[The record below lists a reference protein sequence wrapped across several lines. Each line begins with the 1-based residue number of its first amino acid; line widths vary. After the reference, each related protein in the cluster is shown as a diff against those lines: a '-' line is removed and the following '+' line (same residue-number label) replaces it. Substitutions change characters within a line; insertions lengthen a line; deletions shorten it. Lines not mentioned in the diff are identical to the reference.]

1 MKTKT
6 NLLLALM
13 LISFAPML
21 HAQDFWER
29 IEIPDSV
36 TASCIATNKQGH
48 IFIGVGKSGESGGV
62 YRSMDD
68 GQSWECVYD
77 NQNHGVREI
86 AINSK
91 DEIYVGKNGFNK
103 VIISTDNG
111 ENWDILE
118 IQTLEYGTIAKIF
131 FIGTDTVYISNRNSI
146 GPQITYTFNNWES
159 WNTCLV
165 TGKSEEYISDFGLTS
180 KGELYVSLNCY
191 FRDQGGLYRSL
202 DYGRTWEY
210 TGLLNHQVGAM
221 AINSKDEVF
230 TGDWY
235 VMYDSLVSGMYAVF
249 EGSSTPELTFE
260 MRNFTD
266 ILIDKQDNI
275 YVAAAYCSFLFD
287 EEGQNCELLS
297 GSFLPAPIEM
307 VAANNGH
314 VYGYSSSFIVKSR
327 DKIITEIEKIEFV
340 PGCPSIV
347 ISPNPAGN
355 FITVNKDICDII
367 DESFALQ
374 VFDIEG
380 KHLACF
386 EHAHIAQPLDISTL
400 KAGLY
405 FIRFQVR
412 GTVYTG
418 KFIKI

>member
-6 NLLLALM
+6 SLLFALM

-77 NQNHGVREI
+77 NQNHGVLSI
-86 AINSK
+86 AINSTGH
-91 DEIYVGKNGFNK
+91 IYVGKNGFDPFIK
-103 VIISTDNG
+103 STDNG
-111 ENWDILE
+111 GNWEILDVPP
-118 IQTLEYGTIAKIF
+118 IAAGNVVYIF
-131 FIGTDTVYISNRNSI
+131 CVGEDTVYVASRGSI
-146 GPQITYTFNNWES
+146 GPRITYTFNNWQD
-159 WNTCLV
+159 WNV
-165 TGKSEEYISDFGLTS
+165 THVTQNTQEYVSDLAFTS
-180 KGELYVSLNCY
+180 TGDLYVSLNCY
-191 FRDQGGLYRSL
+191 FRDQGGLYRSP

-249 EGSSTPELTFE
+249 EGSNELELIRE
-260 MRNFTD
+260 MDGFTD
-266 ILIDKQDNI
+266 IWINDQDDI
-275 YVAAAYCSFLFD
+275 YVISNYYTFFFD
-287 EEGQNCELLS
+287 ENGQNFELLS
-297 GSFLPAPIEM
+297 GSFKPGPIEM

-314 VYGYSSSFIVKSR
+314 VYGYSSEYIVKSR
-327 DKIITEIEKIEFV
+327 DKIITKIEKIEFV

-355 FITVNKDICDII
+355 FITVNKDICNII

-380 KHLACF
+380 KQLACF
-386 EHAHIAQPLDISTL
+386 EHVHIAKPLDVSTL

-405 FIRFQVR
+405 FVRFQVR